1 MKSKSLTKTSTIL
14 VYHRFH
20 FFQEKFEGGECMGKD
35 HAEEDGYRYIFVRYI
50 TKNGK
55 RIYPKK
61 SKVFRIKVKN

>member
-1 MKSKSLTKTSTIL
+1 
-14 VYHRFH
+14 
-20 FFQEKFEGGECMGKD
+20 MGKD
-35 HAEEDGYRYIFVRYI
+35 HAEEDGYRYIFVRYV